1 MSESKKWI
9 TVWTDWSKP
18 DTPKQFIECS
28 DIEAVVLEVIKAERI
43 AEANRETLRRVA
55 EKQAEV
61 DQPRDPMSDFYI
73 PHVDD
78 AGKVYYTEKEGA
90 PTETCLS
97 CGSTLP
103 LGAKD
108 VFVQRRD
115 KAEADLREAAER
127 VVRDNPLPAC
137 PNHASTSIY
146 LLKEL
151 IEAIK

>member
-61 DQPRDPMSDFYI
+61 DQPRDPMSDFAY
-73 PHVDD
+73 VRQT
-78 AGKVYYTEKEGA
+78 AGPSKRKRREM
-90 PTETCLS
+90 
-97 CGSTLP
+97 
-103 LGAKD
+103 AK
-108 VFVQRRD
+108 RG
-115 KAEADLREAAER
+115 EAWCSGCQSWLARAT
-127 VVRDNPLPAC
+127 VRQGKCRPCWNAYAR
-137 PNHASTSIY
+137 NH
-146 LLKEL
+146 KEL